1 MRAQTT
7 PGSSVL
13 TRHKTRHGRSHV
25 SPPPPHRH
33 LRHPPT
39 HLLHTL
45 RPSSRGYIRACSHI
59 VCVFQHNPIVLEF
72 SCIFLRAEEISSSPL
87 RQALPDLTIK
97 QYKVQ
102 LFLAMTEIKALLFD
116 VFGTVV
122 DWRTS
127 VKEQILN
134 CSPDS
139 IQTTVNWDEF
149 MQDWRNVYFKFA
161 SDNSKDDAKSVF
173 NSFLSVDQLYR
184 QALDVLAEKYGIND
198 VWTEQQKDEI
208 AAAWHY
214 LKGWDDSVEGLT
226 LLKSKFII
234 GSLSNGN
241 MRLLVDMAKY
251 AGLPWDVVFSSELFK
266 IYKPSARVYLGATDY
281 LQLKPENVLM
291 VAAHMYDLEAAK
303 KCGLRTAYVVRKGED
318 IGITV
323 SPDDVDYFVSDF
335 IELYK
340 QLTME

>member
-1 MRAQTT
+1 
-7 PGSSVL
+7 
-13 TRHKTRHGRSHV
+13 
-25 SPPPPHRH
+25 
-33 LRHPPT
+33 
-39 HLLHTL
+39 
-45 RPSSRGYIRACSHI
+45 
-59 VCVFQHNPIVLEF
+59 
-72 SCIFLRAEEISSSPL
+72 
-87 RQALPDLTIK
+87 
-97 QYKVQ
+97 
-102 LFLAMTEIKALLFD
+102 MTEIKALLFD